1 MSNNTRGKYLIKNTA
16 IFTLGNLGTKLIHF
30 LLVPLYTNV
39 LNTTDYGVVDL
50 VATIG
55 MVLGPVLLLNINE
68 GVMRFALDKG
78 ADHSKIMSVGL
89 VAFFFCMAIGLLIFP
104 AGTLAFHLSDNYA
117 AYIYFYAVS
126 FAGNLLFFG
135 YLRGTERLLQFS
147 IGNIINAVLVAGLN
161 ILFLVVFQM
170 GIAGYFAAYTLSN
183 LICCIYAFCVGRVWR
198 VIRNFCIDKVLTKDM
213 LKYSVVLIPNTF
225 MWWIINSSDRIMITA
240 FLGSSANGIF
250 AVSSKIPTLLSTLV
264 TIFNTAWSY
273 SAIKENES
281 KDKDAYANSVYNG
294 MVMLALVIGALMI
307 FVMKPFLSIY
317 VSADYYTAWRYTP
330 YLVVGFV
337 FLSLASF
344 LGTYYTVNKDSKG
357 FLFSSVIAAVCNL
370 ALNYFLIPWL
380 GIAGG
385 AIATAI
391 SYIIVFIYR
400 AIDTRKYIR
409 ITVFSSKQGI
419 SSGLLMI
426 MGGAMFAPIIISYV
440 LMSICLI
447 AILWIYKDTWM
458 MYLATIRKQ
467 IKQKMHK
474 K

>member
-1 MSNNTRGKYLIKNTA
+1 
-16 IFTLGNLGTKLIHF
+16 
-30 LLVPLYTNV
+30 
-39 LNTTDYGVVDL
+39 
-50 VATIG
+50 
-55 MVLGPVLLLNINE
+55 
-68 GVMRFALDKG
+68 
-78 ADHSKIMSVGL
+78 
-89 VAFFFCMAIGLLIFP
+89 
-104 AGTLAFHLSDNYA
+104 
-117 AYIYFYAVS
+117 
-126 FAGNLLFFG
+126 
-135 YLRGTERLLQFS
+135 
-147 IGNIINAVLVAGLN
+147 
-161 ILFLVVFQM
+161 
-170 GIAGYFAAYTLSN
+170 
-183 LICCIYAFCVGRVWR
+183 
-198 VIRNFCIDKVLTKDM
+198 VLTKDM

-307 FVMKPFLSIY
+307 FVIKPFLSLY

-357 FLFSSVIAAVCNL
+357 FLFSSMIAAGCNL

-447 AILWIYKDTWM
+447 VILWIYRDTWM